1 MQFLTENKRRNLI
14 NAGTIYLLASG
25 TLLKLTDTMVGGLGM
40 PSWIM
45 RVIAA
50 VLFAGLPVAL
60 ILAWRKGDDI
70 EEDQS
75 AKSADLIARTDP
87 PPARSIAVL
96 PFVNMSS
103 DPEQEFFSDGL
114 SEELLNLLAKIPEL
128 QVASRTSAF
137 SFKAENIDIP
147 TVARKLN
154 VAYVLEGSVRKS
166 VKQVRITTQ
175 LIRAADDVHEWSETY
190 DRMLDDIFAIQDE
203 IGAAV
208 VQALKVRLLGVAAP
222 TVKETDPEAYGL
234 YLKARHFYRQ
244 LDSEGL
250 TQAEELLKQAIAID
264 SGYAPAWNTLGMVYS
279 RHADIGDT
287 PWDTGYAN
295 GRRAIETA
303 LELDPGFADAHASI
317 GWIALVYQR
326 DLPAA
331 ARHYHKA
338 LELQPGNGEVLS
350 DATLLALALGRL
362 AEAVSLGEQA
372 LVRDPVNVRAYRYL
386 AAAYNLVDRPDDAEK
401 CYRQALALS
410 PGYISGHFHLGRV
423 LLRKGDYEAALA
435 TFERE
440 VHPGFKL
447 TGQVLAHHGLGNAA
461 ASDAAVA
468 ALHAD
473 WAEEAAYQIAEV
485 HAFRGEIDVAF
496 EWLAKAVEQND
507 PGISTMK
514 VDPLLA
520 SLYDDPRWHATLETI
535 GMADATL
542 AAIEFDVFDS
552 IPSPHGVAAAS

>member
-1 MQFLTENKRRNLI
+1 MRFLTENKRRNLV
-14 NAGTIYLLASG
+14 NTGTVYLLASG
-25 TLLKLTDTMVGGLGM
+25 TFLKLADTMIGGLGM

-45 RVIAA
+45 RAIAV

-70 EEDQS
+70 HEDQS
-75 AKSADLIARTDP
+75 ANSADLIARTDP
-87 PPARSIAVL
+87 PPPRSIAVL

-103 DPEQEFFSDGL
+103 DQEQEFFSDGL
-114 SEELLNLLAKIPEL
+114 SEELLNLLAKVPGL

-147 TVARKLN
+147 TVAKKLN

-166 VKQVRITTQ
+166 ANQVRITTQ
-175 LIRAADDVHEWSETY
+175 LIKAADDVHEWSETY
-190 DRMLDDIFAIQDE
+190 DRVLDDIFAIQDE

-208 VQALKVRLLGVAAP
+208 VQALKVQLLGVAAP
-222 TVKETDPEAYGL
+222 KAKETDPQAYGL

-250 TQAEELLKQAIAID
+250 AQAEELLKQAIAID

-295 GRRAIETA
+295 GRRAIERA
-303 LELDPGFADAHASI
+303 LELDPGFADAHASL

-326 DLPAA
+326 DLHAA
-331 ARHYHKA
+331 ARHYRKA

-362 AEAVSLGEQA
+362 AEAISLGEQA
-372 LVRDPVNVRAYRYL
+372 LVRDPLNLRAHRYL
-386 AAAYNLVDRPDDAEK
+386 AAAYNTADRPDDAEK
-401 CYRQALALS
+401 VYRQALELS
-410 PGYISGHFHLGRV
+410 PGYISGHFHLGRA
-423 LLRKGDYEAALA
+423 LLRKGEYEAALA
-435 TFERE
+435 TFEQE

-447 TGQVLAHHGLGNAA
+447 TGQALGHHRMGNAA
-461 ASDAAVA
+461 ESDAAVA
-468 ALHAD
+468 VLHAD
-473 WAEEAAYQIAEV
+473 WAEEAAYQITEV

-496 EWLAKAVEQND
+496 EWLTKAVAQKD
-507 PGISTMK
+507 PGIPTMK
-514 VDPLLA
+514 ADPLLA
-520 SLYDDPRWHATLETI
+520 ALHDDPRWYATLEPI

-542 AAIEFDVFDS
+542 AEIEFDVFDS
-552 IPSPHGVAAAS
+552 IPSPHSVAAAS